1 MVGMCVADAI
11 GHPLEFMPVVDD
23 PFATG
28 SGFDLAT
35 LRYTNPLNAFKLQP
49 GQSVTYIL
57 TLPTPP
63 GLGKYTLG
71 MSLSSNSKLNT
82 FVLYWADMQHRNVL
96 VNC

>member
-63 GLGKYTLG
+63 PAGDTPTVRCRAFTLVAVP
-71 MSLSSNSKLNT
+71 SRT
-82 FVLYWADMQHRNVL
+82 
-96 VNC
+96 